1 MAILEGY
8 SIALRNRIRKKRGMN
23 SHYNNYVAGT
33 DVTRSRYGKDFEGE
47 RKKKGGSKIRRLREK
62 E

>member
-1 MAILEGY
+1 
-8 SIALRNRIRKKRGMN
+8 MN